1 MGTAAIAVMAFAI
14 VLAAAFT
21 ALGDMVGLTV
31 TSADSL
37 RESWREA
44 EHAVDSSVIPLS
56 ASVSGTDV
64 DVVVANRGRLKYAEP
79 DLDKWEVVVRY
90 EDAGGTPHIEYMNYA
105 DALATGSWTVQQIY
119 LDEPTATVEVIEPDI
134 LNPNEE
140 MVIRM
145 RLSNTPGSASLNLV
159 TISPPEGGPGA
170 VHFDG

>member
-1 MGTAAIAVMAFAI
+1 MGAAAIAVMAFAI

-37 RESWREA
+37 RESWRKA
-44 EHAVDSSVIPLS
+44 ELVVDSSVVPLS
-56 ASVSGTDV
+56 ASSSGTDV
-64 DVVVANRGRLKYAEP
+64 DVVLVNRGRLKYAAP
-79 DLDKWEVVVRY
+79 DLGKWEVVVRY
-90 EDAGGTPHIEYMNYA
+90 EDAGGTSYVEYMDYA

-119 LDEPTATVEVIEPDI
+119 LDESTATVEVIEPDI

-145 RLSNTPGSASLNLV
+145 RLSNAPGSLTVNLV
-159 TISPPEGGPGA
+159 TVSPPEGGQGA